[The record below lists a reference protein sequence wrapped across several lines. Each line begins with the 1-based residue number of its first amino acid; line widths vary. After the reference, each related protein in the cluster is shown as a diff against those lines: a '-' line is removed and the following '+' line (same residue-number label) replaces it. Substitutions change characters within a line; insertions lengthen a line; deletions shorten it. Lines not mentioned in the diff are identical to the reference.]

1 MSTKNLITSVATVA
15 IGAVLFASTLG
26 AATIT
31 YNTSDPGTG
40 FGGGSNILNSSSGA
54 SATLTFTPNA
64 NASVGV
70 PSNINF
76 GNFTLACGACSTQAV
91 GNGSTFSAFTFN
103 LVLFDTTNNAKGTY
117 FGSSSGGTVFSDVS
131 NMTVNWSPLILGPG
145 NLNATSGNFGTTF
158 FQIFSP
164 TPIVSPSTG
173 TPLGDTTI
181 QGRVDS
187 TGVPEPTTLGL
198 VGAALFGLGLLRRKT
213 TSL

>member
-1 MSTKNLITSVATVA
+1 MSTKNLITSVATAA

-26 AATIT
+26 AATISFT
-31 YNTSDPGTG
+31 TNNPGTG

-54 SATLTFTPNA
+54 AATLTFNPNLG
-64 NASVGV
+64 STVGV

-76 GNFTLACGACSTQAV
+76 GNFTLACGACGTQA
-91 GNGSTFSAFTFN
+91 NGPGATFSAFTFN
-103 LVLFDTTNNAKGTY
+103 LVLFDTTDNAKGTY

-131 NMTVNWSPLILGPG
+131 NMTINWSPLVLGPG
-145 NLNATSGNFGTTF
+145 NLNATSGSFGATF
-158 FQIFSP
+158 FQVFSP

-173 TPLGDTTI
+173 GGETTI